1 MELIPDSEVEALA
14 QALAHQHGWE
24 WLANSAESKPD
35 PQAGHGAWRERSR
48 KILEAVHQA
57 MLIQIHK
64 DFGRRRGKVVPFAQ
78 RGFRR

>member
-1 MELIPDSEVEALA
+1 VELIPEAEVETLA
-14 QALAHQHGWE
+14 RALAHQHGWE

-35 PQAGHGAWRERSR
+35 PLAAHGAWRERSR

-64 DFGRRRGKVVPFAQ
+64 DFARRRSKVLPFAQ

>member
-24 WLANSAESKPD
+24 WLTNSPESKPD
-35 PQAGHGAWRERSR
+35 PHTGHGAWRERSR
-48 KILEAVHQA
+48 KILEAVHEA
-57 MLIQIHK
+57 MLIQIGK
-64 DFGRRRGKVVPFAQ
+64 DFGRRRSQVLPFPR